1 MTCVRGNGGG
11 TCQHICCQQIC
22 WLCYDVGMTR
32 IDDMPRKLVKAG
44 ANWVDGERFFDR
56 ETEIQGL
63 TERVGDRNHT
73 LLTAQRRMGKTSL
86 VRELLR
92 RLDEDGDFATVFVDL
107 EAANDA
113 ADAIA
118 EIAIQSKGLA
128 SVWDRTLT
136 SFANRLGNV
145 INRIEEVGLS
155 ELKVKL
161 RAAIDAGNWQL
172 SGDQVFEAL
181 ASCDKPVVLAI
192 DELPILVNR
201 LLQGHDYQF
210 TPQRRQTADEFMSWL
225 RKNAQA
231 HRNSITL
238 IVSGSIGLE
247 PVLRK
252 AGLSA
257 QANIFAPF
265 DLKPWSAETS
275 IDCLDA
281 LARTYGIDL
290 PEDVRREMCSRLG
303 WCVPHHVQQFFD
315 HLHEHLRSSGKN
327 VATVED
333 VELVYERDL
342 LSVRGQIDLE
352 HYEGRLRMV
361 LGDGLYRLAL
371 EMLTEAAI
379 NDDGVLTNGDLKL
392 YRDALPTSDAVEGD
406 PIGDVLYLLEH
417 DGYLERRA
425 EGYVFLSRL
434 LEDWWRA
441 RHGQYFTPIAD
452 RQSATNAMS

>member
-1 MTCVRGNGGG
+1 
-11 TCQHICCQQIC
+11 
-22 WLCYDVGMTR
+22 MTR
-32 IDDMPRKLVKAG
+32 TLVKAG

-56 ETEIQGL
+56 DTEIQAL
-63 TERVGDRNHT
+63 RERIRDRNHT

-92 RLDEDGDFATVFVDL
+92 RLDDEGDFATVFVDL
-107 EAANDA
+107 EAASNA

-118 EIAIQSKGLA
+118 EIAIQSKPLA
-128 SVWDRTLT
+128 SVWDRTLAF
-136 SFANRLGNV
+136 FANRLRDV
-145 INRIEEVGLS
+145 SERIDEVSIS

-161 RAAIDAGNWQL
+161 RAGIDAGNWQL
-172 SGDQVFEAL
+172 SGDQIFEAL
-181 ASCDKPVVLAI
+181 ASCEKPVVLAI

-201 LLQGHDYQF
+201 LLQGHDYRF
-210 TPQRRQTADEFMSWL
+210 TPERRQTADAFMSWL

-231 HRNSITL
+231 HRNSVTL

-252 AGLSA
+252 ARLTA
-257 QANIFAPF
+257 HANIFAPY
-265 DLKPWSAETS
+265 DLQPWSEETS
-275 IDCLDA
+275 IDCLEA

-290 PEDVRREMCSRLG
+290 PEQVRREMCSRLG

-315 HLHEHLRSSGKN
+315 HIHEHLRISGKN
-327 VATVED
+327 VAEVED
-333 VELVYERDL
+333 VRSVYESDL

-352 HYEGRLRMV
+352 HYESRLRMV
-361 LGDGLYRLAL
+361 LGDDLYRLAL
-371 EMLTEAAI
+371 ELLTEAAI
-379 NDDGVLTNGDLKL
+379 NDGVLTNGDVKL
-392 YRDALPTSDAVEGD
+392 YRDVLPPADPIEGD

-425 EGYVFLSRL
+425 EGYVFLSKL
-434 LEDWWRA
+434 LEDWWSA

-452 RQSATNAMS
+452 R

>member
-1 MTCVRGNGGG
+1 MTHN
-11 TCQHICCQQIC
+11 
-22 WLCYDVGMTR
+22 
-32 IDDMPRKLVKAG
+32 LVKAG

-56 ETEIQGL
+56 DTEIQAL
-63 TERVGDRNHT
+63 RQRIRDRNHT

-92 RLDEDGDFATVFVDL
+92 RLDDEGDFATIFVDL
-107 EAANDA
+107 EAASDA

-118 EIAIQSKGLA
+118 EIAIQSKSLA
-128 SVWDRTLT
+128 SVWGRTLDF
-136 SFANRLGNV
+136 FANRLRDV
-145 INRIEEVGLS
+145 SERIDEISIS
-155 ELKVKL
+155 ELKLKL
-161 RAAIDAGNWQL
+161 RAGIDAGNWQL
-172 SGDQVFEAL
+172 SGDQIFEAL

-201 LLQGHDYQF
+201 LLQGHDYRF
-210 TPQRRQTADEFMSWL
+210 TPERRQTADEFMSWL

-231 HRNSITL
+231 HRNSVTL

-252 AGLSA
+252 AGLTA

-265 DLKPWSAETS
+265 DLRPWSEETS
-275 IDCLDA
+275 IDCLEA

-290 PEDVRREMCSRLG
+290 PEQVRREMCSRLR

-315 HLHEHLRSSGKN
+315 HIHEHLRSSARN

-333 VELVYERDL
+333 VGFVYERDL

-352 HYEGRLRMV
+352 HYESRLRMV
-361 LGDGLYRLAL
+361 LGDDLYRLAL
-371 EMLTEAAI
+371 ELLTEAAI
-379 NDDGVLTNGDLKL
+379 NNGVLTDRDVKL
-392 YRDALPTSDAVEGD
+392 YREALPTADSIEGG

-441 RHGQYFTPIAD
+441 RHGQYFTPIAG
-452 RQSATNAMS
+452 RGSVINNS